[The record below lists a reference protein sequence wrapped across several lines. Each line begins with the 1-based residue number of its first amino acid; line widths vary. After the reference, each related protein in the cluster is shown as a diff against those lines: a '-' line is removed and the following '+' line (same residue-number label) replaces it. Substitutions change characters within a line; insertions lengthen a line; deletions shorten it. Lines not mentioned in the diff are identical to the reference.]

1 MSGGGV
7 GDLSSGGYKNAD
19 TCLCLDMI
27 LTDEW
32 TREVAKHEKT
42 INELE
47 RRYEEKCKA
56 LKVCF
61 VPFIIRLQQY
71 ARSNW
76 LLRRLLR
83 GYYFLACM
91 TWHS

>member
-1 MSGGGV
+1 MR
-7 GDLSSGGYKNAD
+7 
-19 TCLCLDMI
+19 LCLDMI
-27 LTDEW
+27 LTDKW

-61 VPFIIRLQQY
+61 EH
-71 ARSNW
+71 
-76 LLRRLLR
+76 LLY
-83 GYYFLACM
+83 GYNSTRALIGC
-91 TWHS
+91 

>member
-1 MSGGGV
+1 MRF
-7 GDLSSGGYKNAD
+7 
-19 TCLCLDMI
+19 CLDMI

-61 VPFIIRLQQY
+61 VPFIIRLQ
-71 ARSNW
+71 
-76 LLRRLLR
+76 
-83 GYYFLACM
+83 
-91 TWHS
+91 

>member
-1 MSGGGV
+1 MRF
-7 GDLSSGGYKNAD
+7 
-19 TCLCLDMI
+19 CLDMI

-61 VPFIIRLQQY
+61 LPFIIRLQQY
-71 ARSNW
+71 AHSNW

-91 TWHS
+91 TWHY

>member
-1 MSGGGV
+1 MR
-7 GDLSSGGYKNAD
+7 
-19 TCLCLDMI
+19 LCLDMI

-61 VPFIIRLQQY
+61 DCSDWLL
-71 ARSNW
+71 SG
-76 LLRRLLR
+76 LLRR
-83 GYYFLACM
+83 YSFLACM
-91 TWHS
+91 AWRY